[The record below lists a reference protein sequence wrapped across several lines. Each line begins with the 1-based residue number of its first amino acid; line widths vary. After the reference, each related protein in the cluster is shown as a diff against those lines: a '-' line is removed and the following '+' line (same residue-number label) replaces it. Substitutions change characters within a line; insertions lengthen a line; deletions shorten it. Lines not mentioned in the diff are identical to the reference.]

1 MKIIHRSCCA
11 IRRGFTFIEALT
23 VASGVSVLLALLVP
37 AVQNARDSERDVLC
51 LNRLKQLGLA
61 LHNYHDSH
69 LTFPPGWVSRRPD
82 AGGYSSTGW
91 HNQILPYVN
100 QGKLYSV
107 IGPRD
112 GLRIPTNEQ
121 RTLLQTAV
129 VEFRCNSDSVG
140 EMNPLRGD
148 WGTTNYM
155 GNFGPQPIP
164 RWSESDFWPEQIN
177 NLKNG
182 TAKQHFP
189 GIFNVNSSTNISQIT
204 DGTSQTLLVGERS
217 VIGRSGIWPE
227 PRSNFHESDV
237 VADGSY
243 ASPLNHSD
251 TGFSSRHSKSVINFV
266 LCDGSARSIHESVN
280 SLPDLTDS
288 RLARGIFQKLA
299 GENDGMVVG
308 GGW

>member
-112 GLRIPTNEQ
+112 GLRMEIGLQIGPT
-121 RTLLQTAV
+121 
-129 VEFRCNSDSVG
+129 S
-140 EMNPLRGD
+140 GD
-148 WGTTNYM
+148 
-155 GNFGPQPIP
+155 
-164 RWSESDFWPEQIN
+164 
-177 NLKNG
+177 
-182 TAKQHFP
+182 
-189 GIFNVNSSTNISQIT
+189 
-204 DGTSQTLLVGERS
+204 
-217 VIGRSGIWPE
+217 
-227 PRSNFHESDV
+227 
-237 VADGSY
+237 
-243 ASPLNHSD
+243 
-251 TGFSSRHSKSVINFV
+251 
-266 LCDGSARSIHESVN
+266 
-280 SLPDLTDS
+280 
-288 RLARGIFQKLA
+288 
-299 GENDGMVVG
+299 
-308 GGW
+308 